1 MLVGLVSSILLHCT
15 LLIGSKYWLTAFTP
29 EPKQE
34 IPIEVV
40 EVYPNETHIPQKT
53 PFRATKDSIAGG
65 KALPK
70 KPVSA
75 VKSANSDAHKSSS
88 KSPFDSTA
96 LSSAEVFR
104 PEPRQQKAESPN
116 LSPQQPEVE
125 PTTSA
130 TAIPPAPKVQP
141 TAIARAI
148 PLAPKVQPTAI
159 AKATIPPVPKVEPTA
174 IARAIAP
181 APKVQPT
188 AIAKAIPPAPKVQ
201 PTAIARAIPLAPK
214 VQPTVIAK
222 AIPPAP
228 KVQPRT
234 IPLAPK
240 VQPTAIARAIPLV
253 PKVQPTAIAR
263 AIPLVPKV
271 QPTAIARAIPPA
283 PKVQPRAI
291 TRAIPPAPKVQPTAI
306 ARAIPPAPKP
316 KKIAVAP
323 KTTPPS
329 ALPRKTALAP
339 AIASPVPNPKNLGQS
354 RRTSS
359 GRTAIAHSSQKKGAA
374 SLLGGTLS
382 VSSRNFSG
390 NLAALPNSNR
400 DNQARSSIDA
410 SSQDIDI
417 TSYLNQLQQQVKQQ
431 WLPEVSQSSR
441 RTVLNFTI
449 NRSGQVS
456 NLQLAQT
463 SGFGVTDQAAL
474 NAIQRS
480 APFAPLPT
488 GYTSNHIHIQFTF
501 DINVYGQLDLSG
513 NGG

>member
-1 MLVGLVSSILLHCT
+1 
-15 LLIGSKYWLTAFTP
+15 A
-29 EPKQE
+29 
-34 IPIEVV
+34 
-40 EVYPNETHIPQKT
+40 
-53 PFRATKDSIAGG
+53 R
-65 KALPK
+65 
-70 KPVSA
+70 
-75 VKSANSDAHKSSS
+75 
-88 KSPFDSTA
+88 
-96 LSSAEVFR
+96 
-104 PEPRQQKAESPN
+104 
-116 LSPQQPEVE
+116 
-125 PTTSA
+125 
-130 TAIPPAPKVQP
+130 AIPPAPKVQP

-148 PLAPKVQPTAI
+148 P
-159 AKATIPPVPKVEPTA
+159 
-174 IARAIAP
+174 P

-188 AIAKAIPPAPKVQ
+188 AIATAIPPAPKVQ
-201 PTAIARAIPLAPK
+201 PTAIA
-214 VQPTVIAK
+214 T
-222 AIPPAP
+222 AIPP
-228 KVQPRT
+228 
-234 IPLAPK
+234 APK

-253 PKVQPTAIAR
+253 PKVQPTAIAK
-263 AIPLVPKV
+263 ATIPL
-271 QPTAIARAIPPA
+271 
-283 PKVQPRAI
+283 
-291 TRAIPPAPKVQPTAI
+291 APKVQPTAI

-339 AIASPVPNPKNLGQS
+339 AITSPVPNPKNLGQS
-354 RRTSS
+354 RTLSS
-359 GRTAIAHSSQKKGAA
+359 GRTPIARSSQKKGAA

-390 NLAALPNSNR
+390 NYLAALPNSNR
-400 DNQARSSIDA
+400 ENQARSGIDA

-417 TSYLNQLQQQVKQQ
+417 TSYLNQLKQQVKQQ

-513 NGG
+513 DGG